1 MNKGTILVI
10 ALLKINKVGNS
21 KVLKYIVDN
30 NYSYD
35 NCLNNVEKICS
46 KNEFELLLE
55 QASNEVKKN
64 YELNIKSISIFDNE
78 YPSKLYTIT
87 DPILYLYY
95 IGNIN
100 LLTNKSVAIIGTRK
114 PSEYAIQKTIEYTTA
129 FIKRNIVVVSGLALG
144 IDTVAHN
151 TCINNNGLTIAVMPT
166 GLDNI
171 QPTSNKELARQII
184 INNGCIISEYSIGTP
199 LNKFNYAKRDR
210 IQSALS
216 NAILVTEAAEK
227 SGTMIAVNKNLKE
240 QKPVYQDINNDNNII
255 KNKVDLNDSAIDE
268 IIKAIDLDKLMEK
281 SRKDK
286 LDIKNTK
293 HSQLTL
299 F

>member
-100 LLTNKSVAIIGTRK
+100 LLTNKSIAIIGTRK

-129 FIKRNIVVVSGLALG
+129 FIKR
-144 IDTVAHN
+144 T
-151 TCINNNGLTIAVMPT
+151 
-166 GLDNI
+166 
-171 QPTSNKELARQII
+171 
-184 INNGCIISEYSIGTP
+184 TP
-199 LNKFNYAKRDR
+199 
-210 IQSALS
+210 S
-216 NAILVTEAAEK
+216 
-227 SGTMIAVNKNLKE
+227 
-240 QKPVYQDINNDNNII
+240 
-255 KNKVDLNDSAIDE
+255 
-268 IIKAIDLDKLMEK
+268 
-281 SRKDK
+281 
-286 LDIKNTK
+286 
-293 HSQLTL
+293 
-299 F
+299 